1 MITISV
7 LSTQYLQIPVTATLD
22 GASYDPTGDMV
33 SFAFTTIGASP
44 GPGDWNGGRWVTSNG
59 YLAQILIG
67 PRNYGVALPAGV
79 YQIWLSV
86 TDSPE
91 APVYEADLLQIT

>member
-7 LSTQYLQIPVTATLD
+7 LSTQYIQIPVTATLD

-67 PRNYGVALPAGV
+67 PRNYGVALPVGT
-79 YQIWLSV
+79 YQIWVSV
-86 TDSPE
+86 TDNPE
-91 APVYEADLLQIT
+91 GFVRQADLLQIV